1 MKAIIIG
8 ATSGLGRGVAEALA
22 AQGDTVGVAGRRIE
36 MLQSIAQQYVEG
48 QVVTQAMDVTS
59 VEACTALDSLLQR
72 LGAPDLLVYVAGIGF
87 QNTQLDSEKELA
99 TVRTNCE
106 GMVRVITHFVRYAVS
121 CGAYHKGH
129 KAHIAVVTSVA
140 TTAAMGAAP
149 AYSASKRMESTYV
162 TALVQL
168 AHMQHWPLRFTDI
181 RPGFV
186 STALL
191 NPDKRYP
198 LLMTTDQAV
207 KHIMRGIRRRRRVV
221 VFDIRYKII
230 VFFWKLV
237 PRAIWE
243 RMTFVNN

>member
-8 ATSGLGRGVAEALA
+8 ASSGLGRGMAEALA
-22 AQGDTVGVAGRRIE
+22 AEGHTVGVAGRRADRLHAIR
-36 MLQSIAQQYVEG
+36 QQYDEER
-48 QVVTQAMDVTS
+48 VVVQAMDVTS
-59 VEACTALDSLLQR
+59 ADACTALDSLLLR
-72 LGAPDLLVYVAGIGF
+72 VGPPDLFVYVAGIGY

-106 GMVRVITHFVRYAVS
+106 GMVRVLTHFVRYAVS
-121 CGAYHKGH
+121 CGAYHKRH

-140 TTAAMGAAP
+140 ATAALGAAP
-149 AYSASKRMESTYV
+149 AYSATKRMESTYV

-186 STALL
+186 ATALL

-198 LLMTTDQAV
+198 LLMTTEQAV
-207 KHIMRGIRRRRRVV
+207 RHMLRGIRRRRRVV
-221 VFDIRYKII
+221 VFDFRYKII
-230 VFFWKLV
+230 VFFWKLL